1 MNKNEQNKEFSD
13 LTLDYIKQDN
23 LKHRKSLGQY
33 FTPRSI
39 IERLL
44 GQLPNDKSGLRILDP
59 ACGTGEFLIVAKKYF
74 KNPKLYGW
82 EIDEKLVKI
91 SKKNSPEATILNVD
105 SLSLSNNEKFD
116 IIIGNPPYF
125 ELSPTSEILKEHSE
139 VMNGRTNIFSLF
151 IHKGI
156 KLLNEGGYLAYVI
169 PPSMNN
175 GAYFSKLR
183 EYIISNTNI
192 EYVEVLDGS
201 KLFDKALQTVM
212 LLVLKKATHVNK
224 YVFTKNDISIITENK
239 SKLEKLFK
247 DRTTLYELGYKVKTG
262 KMVWNQN
269 KDILTDRET
278 KDTVPLIWSYNI
290 TSDGLQIPIKKD
302 KKPQYVKSNNFDIGP
317 AIVVNRIVGTVNSAR
332 IKSALIPKGMKFI
345 GENHTNVIYFP
356 KQESLL
362 SDNKPKIT
370 IEEINR
376 QINLPE
382 NLEILKSI
390 TGNTQISKNE
400 LEKLFPINIK
410 TK

>member
-212 LLVLKKATHVNK
+212 LLVLK
-224 YVFTKNDISIITENK
+224 
-239 SKLEKLFK
+239 
-247 DRTTLYELGYKVKTG
+247 R
-262 KMVWNQN
+262 
-269 KDILTDRET
+269 
-278 KDTVPLIWSYNI
+278 PL
-290 TSDGLQIPIKKD
+290 
-302 KKPQYVKSNNFDIGP
+302 
-317 AIVVNRIVGTVNSAR
+317 
-332 IKSALIPKGMKFI
+332 M
-345 GENHTNVIYFP
+345 
-356 KQESLL
+356 
-362 SDNKPKIT
+362 
-370 IEEINR
+370 
-376 QINLPE
+376 
-382 NLEILKSI
+382 
-390 TGNTQISKNE
+390 
-400 LEKLFPINIK
+400 
-410 TK
+410 